1 VERVLENSN
10 PTKVQKLLALL
21 WPRPDCG
28 SFPVDL
34 FHLILLAIIETTVV
48 PHKTLGL
55 FRIDIL
61 SPWLFVFFVFGPLH
75 KTLPLAILGGLLQET
90 RSTAPAGMYIS
101 AYWSVAVTI
110 HYIRHTLSWRHVGP
124 WSITL
129 LSYMAWI
136 ISFETLVIA
145 VSQDVSR
152 LNFNYAINQTL
163 RAGLAT
169 VIGLLF
175 AKTSGHSLPPE
186 DQI

>member
-1 VERVLENSN
+1 MERVLENSN
-10 PTKVQKLLALL
+10 PTTAQKILSLL

-28 SFPVDL
+28 SFPLDL
-34 FHLILLAIIETTVV
+34 AHLLLLAIIETTIV

-55 FRIDIL
+55 FRVDIL
-61 SPWLFVFFVFGPLH
+61 SPWLFVFFVFGPIH

-90 RSTAPAGMYIS
+90 RSTAPAGLYIS
-101 AYWSVAVTI
+101 AYWSVAVTVY
-110 HYIRHTLSWRHVGP
+110 YIRHTLSWRHASP

-129 LSYMAWI
+129 LSFMAWI

-152 LNFNYAINQTL
+152 LNLNYALNQSL
-163 RAGLAT
+163 RAAIA
-169 VIGLLF
+169 VAIGLFF